1 VFSLSLD
8 KVKEI
13 MKRRADLSK
22 AYSEVEKQVLFM
34 KHEIALDYL
43 FPNEMWEDYEGQLE
57 RNHLRVRLKNAI
69 MQTWN
74 QLKAEARPPDVG
86 ELIENL
92 VAKKA
97 ADKKKGKDN

>member
-1 VFSLSLD
+1 
-8 KVKEI
+8 
-13 MKRRADLSK
+13 
-22 AYSEVEKQVLFM
+22 
-34 KHEIALDYL
+34 
-43 FPNEMWEDYEGQLE
+43 
-57 RNHLRVRLKNAI
+57 

-74 QLKAEARPPDVG
+74 ELKAEARPPDVG